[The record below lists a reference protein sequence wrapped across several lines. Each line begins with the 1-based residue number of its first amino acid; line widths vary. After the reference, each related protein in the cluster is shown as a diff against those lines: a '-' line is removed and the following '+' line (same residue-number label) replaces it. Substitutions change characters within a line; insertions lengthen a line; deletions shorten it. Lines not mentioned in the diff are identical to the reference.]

1 MIYVCF
7 AYFTAGGNGFCT
19 SGTGVCMS
27 GQQVM
32 AIKKKFLSLPRIK
45 FLSSNQQPVG
55 LLTCISHFM
64 KQLIVHLTPLPQLYC
79 LLKLD
84 EKLLN
89 SFEQRFREEWF
100 VLLTKY
106 YSEITARKM
115 TWGGCAFGMYGRE
128 EKALLGKRGDR
139 RLLRKH

>member
-89 SFEQRFREEWF
+89 SF
-100 VLLTKY
+100 
-106 YSEITARKM
+106 
-115 TWGGCAFGMYGRE
+115 
-128 EKALLGKRGDR
+128 
-139 RLLRKH
+139 